1 MQFSFYVGID
11 VSGPPRGKNSL
22 DFAVRDHQK
31 LLFHI
36 SVENNEVGLRQFAEQ
51 CQISNVDLRLSLLCC
66 EHTGIYSQVLL
77 TFATQYD
84 IPFWLESSMRIKR
97 SMGLQRGKSD
107 KVDAIRIAEYAYR
120 HADQAVLWQPERQVL
135 THLKQLVA
143 MRKRFITTKHALNV
157 PIKEAAS
164 FQDKKLH
171 KELKKLNRAANRQ
184 KPVEALDKQIK
195 EVEKKIRT
203 LIKEDDTL
211 AHLFEIVT
219 SVDGVGEVVFWEI
232 VTSTNEFKLFS
243 CPRKFVPVGNHCYSG
258 VAPFEH
264 SSGISIRGKT
274 RVSHLANK
282 QMKKLL
288 HMAAMSAVAAE
299 GELAD
304 YYQRKVAQGKAKMA
318 VLNAVRNKIIH
329 RVFACV
335 RDDRKYEKN
344 YINALA

>member
-1 MQFSFYVGID
+1 MQFPFYVGID
-11 VSGPPRGKNSL
+11 VSKNSL
-22 DFAVRDHQK
+22 DLAIRDQQQV
-31 LLFHI
+31 LFHV
-36 SVENNEVGLRQFAEQ
+36 SVENNEAGLDQFEAK
-51 CQISNVDLRLSLLCC
+51 CRDSGVDLARSLLCC
-66 EHTGIYSQVLL
+66 EHTGIYSHMLL
-77 TFATQYD
+77 SFASERD
-84 IPFWLESSMRIKR
+84 IALWLESSMRIKR

-120 HADQAVLWQPERQVL
+120 HADQAVCWQPEREVL
-135 THLKQLVA
+135 IHLKQLVA

-157 PIKEAAS
+157 PIKEAS
-164 FQDKKLH
+164 CFQDKKLH
-171 KELKKLNRAANRQ
+171 KVLQKLNE
-184 KPVEALDKQIK
+184 KPIEALDKQIK
-195 EVEKKIRT
+195 EIEKKIRV
-203 LIKEDDTL
+203 LIKNDDNL
-211 AHLFEIVT
+211 SHLFEIVT
-219 SVDGVGEVVFWEI
+219 SVDGVGEVVFWEMI
-232 VTSTNEFKLFS
+232 TSTNEFKLFS
-243 CPRKFVPVGNHCYSG
+243 CPRKFACYSG

-264 SSGISIRGKT
+264 SSGISIRGKM

-288 HMAAMSAVAAE
+288 HMAAMSAVATE

-344 YINALA
+344 YINVLA